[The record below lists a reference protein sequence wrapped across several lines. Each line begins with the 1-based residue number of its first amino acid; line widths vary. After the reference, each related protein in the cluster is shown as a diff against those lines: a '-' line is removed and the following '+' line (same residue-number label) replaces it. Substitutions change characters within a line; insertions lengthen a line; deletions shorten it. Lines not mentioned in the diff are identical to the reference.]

1 MFNICYILFD
11 ISGLRR
17 CCFADGCASMR
28 NPCFERR
35 MLLCLVFLFC
45 FLGNLYVLHRRH
57 AFVLNVCC
65 STAACL
71 LFADLRVSLSVYLCA
86 ST

>member
-1 MFNICYILFD
+1 
-11 ISGLRR
+11 
-17 CCFADGCASMR
+17 MR

-71 LFADLRVSLSVYLCA
+71 LFADLRVSFVSCMQTQKMKNNGLEAYSHV
-86 ST
+86 SGKPK